1 MKLDDIYVELDEIKK
16 TDWKRMTLV
25 KSEIN
30 QLLYVKKEYNDDCYE
45 LYQQIKNMN
54 SHYFPKIEIVEKN
67 QQKTIIIEQYINA
80 LTLDVYLFNHHI
92 SQKEAR
98 HIFIQIC
105 YAVKSLH
112 DSKPPIIHRD
122 IKPENIFIDQDR
134 IYLFDFDIARHFD
147 DTKRQ
152 DTRILG
158 SVGYASPEQ
167 FGFQQSDQRSDIY
180 ALGVLL
186 NFIFTKK
193 MPNVYL
199 YQGKEKKIIEKAIK
213 IDPEQRY
220 QNIDELLCDFI
231 QSSQQNKIINDI
243 YQIPGFRNSSLIRK
257 GLALIGYILL
267 AVICFFIT
275 VEGEPFYGIVTW
287 LYRIV
292 VFIMFLAI
300 VFLIGNYQNI
310 QSKCLFSSSQNKLIK
325 YFGMFLSYCM
335 FVFSEIIILAIIL
348 QFIL

>member
-54 SHYFPKIEIVEKN
+54 NHYFPAIEIVEKN
-67 QQKTIIIEQYINA
+67 QQKTIVIEQYINA
-80 LTLDVYLFNHHI
+80 LTLDAYLLNHQI

-98 HIFIQIC
+98 HIFSQIC

-147 DTKRQ
+147 DSKQQ

-186 NFIFTKK
+186 NFILTKQ

-199 YQGKEKKIIEKAIK
+199 YQGKETKIIEKAIK

-220 QNIDELLCDFI
+220 QNIDELLYDFTQLTQHNNI
-231 QSSQQNKIINDI
+231 FNDI
-243 YQIPGFRNSSLIRK
+243 NQIPGFRNNSFIKK
-257 GLALIGYILL
+257 GLSLLGYSLL
-267 AVICFFIT
+267 AIFCFFVT

-292 VFIMFLAI
+292 VFLMLLAI
-300 VFLIGNYQNI
+300 IFLIGNYQNI
-310 QSKCLFSSSQNKLIK
+310 QAKCLFSSSQNKFIK
-325 YFGMFLSYCM
+325 YFGMFLSYCL

-348 QFIL
+348 QFIS